1 MRIMILED
9 SSSYSVDIGLEHNLK
24 GECNSSV
31 RKKGG
36 EENVGHNYTLG
47 YDNDFLCYLFQRT
60 IIFKMA

>member
-31 RKKGG
+31 KLGKKEERKMW
-36 EENVGHNYTLG
+36 V
-47 YDNDFLCYLFQRT
+47 
-60 IIFKMA
+60 IITH